1 MKRLRTRWDSP
12 DRLRANA
19 SKRRQFLH
27 SRRRGVETL
36 EALVAIP
43 VLVIATI
50 GALQFAILL
59 AVQQTVTSAAI
70 AGVKVAANL
79 DGGDINDVTDI
90 VNEFLAVNGVQATS
104 GGDAVVQLEAG
115 LGDLSQTHPSP
126 NDTGISFTPFG
137 PPLVALADNEVR
149 VTVCVKFT
157 NGNGRPVPDWL
168 GVFGFSLEDRYFQA
182 SSLAQLE

>member
-1 MKRLRTRWDSP
+1 MKRLR
-12 DRLRANA
+12 NA
-19 SKRRQFLH
+19 SDAFTIGHAVK
-27 SRRRGVETL
+27 SRHFAKGHPRRGVETL

-43 VLVIATI
+43 VLLIATI
-50 GALQFAILL
+50 GALEFAIIL

-79 DGGDINDVTDI
+79 DGGDIGDVTDK
-90 VNEFLAVNGVQATS
+90 VNEFLAIHGVQATS
-104 GGDAVVQLEAG
+104 GGAAVVQREAG
-115 LGDLSQTHPSP
+115 LGDVSETSPNP

-137 PPLVALADNEVR
+137 PPLASLGDDEVR

-157 NGNGRPVPDWL
+157 DGNGKPVPDWL
-168 GVFGFSLEDRYFQA
+168 GVFGFSLGDRYFQA